1 MVFLLGVF
9 ARIVK
14 VTDVAQVINF
24 REKAH
29 GKIHPRKVDKN
40 NRESMNLLLFVCLL
54 FFFCFFQQNSK
65 TKFIVPSLT
74 QHQKQKVFYPFF
86 FVAFVLAFLE
96 FIDITVHEESFMK

>member
-1 MVFLLGVF
+1 MVFLLEVF

-40 NRESMNLLLFVCLL
+40 NRESTNLLLFFCC
-54 FFFCFFQQNSK
+54 FFCFFQQNNK

-74 QHQKQKVFYPFF
+74 QHQKQKVFCPFF

-96 FIDITVHEESFMK
+96 FIHITVHEESFMK

>member
-40 NRESMNLLLFVCLL
+40 NRESMNLLLFFCC
-54 FFFCFFQQNSK
+54 FFCFFQQNNK

-74 QHQKQKVFYPFF
+74 QHQKQKVFCPFF